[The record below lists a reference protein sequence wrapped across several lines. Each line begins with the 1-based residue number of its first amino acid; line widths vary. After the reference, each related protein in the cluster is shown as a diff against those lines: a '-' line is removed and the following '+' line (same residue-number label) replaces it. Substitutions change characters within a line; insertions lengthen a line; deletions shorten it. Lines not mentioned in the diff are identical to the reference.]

1 MNETA
6 FEVYRVWLKVSPQLR
21 TLLGDTSGGVFRI
34 AFELNLLPRRTKP
47 DLSTIASEPRRRRRD
62 KTTLPQLHLYL

>member
-1 MNETA
+1 
-6 FEVYRVWLKVSPQLR
+6 
-21 TLLGDTSGGVFRI
+21 
-34 AFELNLLPRRTKP
+34 LLPRRTKP